1 MLHVL
6 QTICVSLLIVAA
18 LLVSASG
25 CVRWYE
31 SYPEDRDGGARIDS
45 VKPPP
50 PPPGVFNQAHDTCAA
65 AMVIDAATLPK
76 TGLLLTMDHSKA
88 HDDLKHVCSF
98 GQPELV
104 LKLINLTPGA
114 KLTLHCTGGGMVNY
128 AWLDSA
134 CPGGSFNCS
143 GGSCSNYS
151 ASTTTFTTTR
161 YLLVARS
168 NTSPTVK
175 LTISVGN

>member
-1 MLHVL
+1 MLL
-6 QTICVSLLIVAA
+6 AAA
-18 LLVSASG
+18 LFLSVAGG

-31 SYPEDRDGGARIDS
+31 SYPGDRDGGARIDS

-50 PPPGVFNQAHDTCAA
+50 PPPPPGVFNQAHDTCDT
-65 AMVIDAATLPK
+65 AMVINAATIPK
-76 TGLLLTMDHSKA
+76 TGLVLTMDHSKA
-88 HDDLKHVCSF
+88 HDDLKHFCSS

-104 LKLINLTPGA
+104 IKLIKLTPGA
-114 KLTLHCTGGGMVNY
+114 MLTLHCTGGGMVNY

-134 CPGGSFNCS
+134 CPGVSLNCT
-143 GGSCSNYS
+143 GGSCTNYS